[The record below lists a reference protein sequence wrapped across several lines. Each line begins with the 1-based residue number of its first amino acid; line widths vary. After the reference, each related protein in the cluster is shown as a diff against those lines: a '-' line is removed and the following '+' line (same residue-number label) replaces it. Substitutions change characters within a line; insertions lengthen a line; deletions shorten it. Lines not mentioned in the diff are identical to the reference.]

1 MSAGTAELV
10 RRALDLD
17 AGSHCLDAA
26 CASSLYAIK
35 LACDRLQD
43 NSADLMLAG
52 AVQGADD
59 LFLHIGFCA
68 LNALSRTGRSRP
80 FHRDADGLVP
90 AEGAA
95 FVALKRLSDARRD
108 GDTIHGVIRGI
119 GLSND
124 GRGKGLLAPAEEG
137 QQRAMLAAYASAG
150 FGPERVGLLECHATG
165 TPVGDATELAS
176 TAGVFSAC
184 NAVPIGSLKSNL
196 GHLIT
201 TAGAA
206 GLIKI
211 LEAMRA
217 GQRPPTL
224 HADEPTAALDNRPF
238 RLLDRVESWPAQ
250 SPRIA
255 AISAFGFGGNN
266 AHLIVSEDDASIVD
280 APVERARAPM
290 AIVGL
295 GTIVANAGNRD
306 AFRDALFS
314 GRNLLDANG
323 EGRMSGID
331 LDLDGLRF
339 PPRDLAQTLPQQLA
353 ILQASREA
361 LAETRA
367 LPRERTG
374 VFIGM
379 EPDPEIAR
387 YGTRW
392 RLAQPGVD
400 DDWLTVARNAV
411 VAPLEAAAVVG
422 GMPNIPANRLSS
434 QFDLAGPAFS
444 IQAGAASGLVALRIA
459 ARALAHGELD
469 AAIVGAQS
477 I

>member
-1 MSAGTAELV
+1 
-10 RRALDLD
+10 
-17 AGSHCLDAA
+17 
-26 CASSLYAIK
+26 
-35 LACDRLQD
+35 
-43 NSADLMLAG
+43 MLAG

-68 LNALSRTGRSRP
+68 LNALSRSGQSRP
-80 FHRDADGLVP
+80 FHADADGLIP

-95 FVALKRLSDARRD
+95 FVALKRLDDARRD
-108 GDTIHGVIRGI
+108 GDTIYGVIRGI

-137 QQRAMLAAYASAG
+137 QQRAMRAAYLAANLS
-150 FGPERVGLLECHATG
+150 PSQVSLLECHATG

-176 TAGVFSAC
+176 SSTIFSDCEAL
-184 NAVPIGSLKSNL
+184 PIGSLKSNL

-206 GLIKI
+206 GLIKV

-224 HADEPTAALDNRPF
+224 HVDKPTPALADKPF
-238 RLLDRVESWPAQ
+238 RLLQQLELWPTDGA
-250 SPRIA
+250 RIA

-266 AHLIVSEDDASIVD
+266 AHLIVSEDDPELNDLPNRSKTVAL
-280 APVERARAPM
+280 

-295 GTIVANAGNRD
+295 GAMVSTVGTRD
-306 AFRDALFS
+306 AFREALFS
-314 GRNLLDANG
+314 GKHLLDENG
-323 EGRMSGID
+323 EGRMSEID
-331 LDLDGLRF
+331 LDLEGLRF
-339 PPRDLAQTLPQQLA
+339 PPRDLAQALPQQLA
-353 ILQASREA
+353 ILQTSREA
-361 LAETRA
+361 LADTQS

-379 EPDPEIAR
+379 EPDPEVAR

-392 RLAQPGVD
+392 RLAQSDFDPNR
-400 DDWLTVARNAV
+400 LSAARNAV
-411 VAPLEAAAVVG
+411 VPVLESAAVLG
-422 GMPNIPANRLSS
+422 TMPNIPANRLSS
-434 QFDLAGPAFS
+434 QFDFGGPAFTVQS
-444 IQAGAASGLVALRIA
+444 GSDSGLTALRIA
-459 ARALAHGELD
+459 AGALAR
-469 AAIVGAQS
+469 GAERPTE